1 MNTDEKRAWKILLEE
16 YVPETGKAWFEQRFR
31 HFVELQHWYTNNA
44 EAIVDAFISYIEN
57 GEGVTMIKKASVI
70 NQPQS

>member
-16 YVPETGKAWFEQRFR
+16 YVPETGKAWFEERFKQ
-31 HFVELQHWYTNNA
+31 FINKQHWYTKPEN
-44 EAIVDAFISYIEN
+44 IVDAFISYIEN
-57 GEGVTMIKKASVI
+57 GEGVHMIKKSSVI